1 MDKLPLEFREPFI
14 TSGYRRPHLSARE
27 YNQSVFKKS
36 KKTINVWSH
45 DITFIALIFRSIII
59 FREHNSSNDV
69 IFYPLL
75 SLAIGM
81 NAAPLMSV
89 GAHLFNSMLSKILHV
104 CFFFDYAAIS
114 VYAFSVGQASYFY
127 SRPVNNDW
135 LIFRSYSLFIVVC
148 ATVFIFSN
156 FSCCASRHRWID
168 FKFLI
173 RTGTFVTSFFINT
186 LPYWLRIYD
195 CISDVDCNVASYHP
209 DATFYALQ

>member
-1 MDKLPLEFREPFI
+1 
-14 TSGYRRPHLSARE
+14 
-27 YNQSVFKKS
+27 
-36 KKTINVWSH
+36 
-45 DITFIALIFRSIII
+45 
-59 FREHNSSNDV
+59 
-69 IFYPLL
+69 
-75 SLAIGM
+75 M